1 MTYKSIM
8 VAVDLRPHS
17 EQCITLAASLADRFG
32 ARLIGAAAEV
42 EFVPVYPEAPVA
54 DALLID
60 TERKRVAGD
69 LEKAESLFRRIAGS
83 RTAVQW
89 RCGAQEPRTFLL
101 ENARAADLMVLGRQ
115 GQGDDTDWRFGV
127 RPGDVV
133 MELGRPILVV
143 PPGIVNCSARRVII
157 GWKNT
162 REARRAVSDS
172 MPLLQQSQEVLV
184 VCAGASPREEWGS
197 DVQEYL
203 SIHGVSAR
211 TLIRPISEEL
221 IADEL
226 LRTAELEGADLIVC
240 GAYGHSRLRE
250 WMLGGVTRNLLDR
263 SSICCLLAH

>member
-1 MTYKSIM
+1 
-8 VAVDLRPHS
+8 
-17 EQCITLAASLADRFG
+17 
-32 ARLIGAAAEV
+32 
-42 EFVPVYPEAPVA
+42 
-54 DALLID
+54 
-60 TERKRVAGD
+60 
-69 LEKAESLFRRIAGS
+69 
-83 RTAVQW
+83 
-89 RCGAQEPRTFLL
+89 
-101 ENARAADLMVLGRQ
+101 
-115 GQGDDTDWRFGV
+115 
-127 RPGDVV
+127 

-184 VCAGASPREEWGS
+184 VCAGANPREEWGS

-226 LRTAELEGADLIVC
+226 LRTAESEGADLIVC

>member
-1 MTYKSIM
+1 M
-8 VAVDLRPHS
+8 VAVDLRPNS
-17 EQCITLAASLADRFG
+17 EECITLAASLADRFG

-60 TERKRVAGD
+60 RERKRVAGE
-69 LEKAESLFRRIAGS
+69 LEQVESLFRRIAGT

-89 RCGAQEPRTFLL
+89 RCGAQEPGTFLL
-101 ENARAADLMVLGRQ
+101 ENARAADLIVVGRQ
-115 GQGDDTDWRFGV
+115 GQGDGTDWRFGV
-127 RPGDVV
+127 RPADVV

-143 PPGIVNCSARRVII
+143 PPGIVTCSARRVII
-157 GWKNT
+157 GWKDT

-184 VCAGASPREEWGS
+184 VCAGANPEDEGGS

-203 SIHGVSAR
+203 SIHGLAGR
-211 TLIRPISEEL
+211 TLIRPISEES

-226 LRTAELEGADLIVC
+226 LRTAEAEGADLIVC